1 MNIAVDGLLS
11 TAVANAPAECSS
23 IEYSVVNPPSGQTC
37 AQYFQEYIGLAGGVL
52 ANPNATSECQFCQIA
67 DTNTFLSSVSSSYDH
82 RYHNTGLLWV
92 YIVFNAA
99 GALFFYWLARVPKGS
114 RASKKA

>member
-1 MNIAVDGLLS
+1 M
-11 TAVANAPAECSS
+11 ANAPAECSA
-23 IEYSVVNPPSGQTC
+23 IEYSVVSPPSGQTC
-37 AQYFQEYIGLAGGVL
+37 AQYFEGYIGVAGGVL
-52 ANPNATSECQFCQIA
+52 QNPNATSDCQICQITE
-67 DTNTFLSSVSSSYDH
+67 TNTFLAQVSSSYEH
-82 RYHNTGLLWV
+82 RYRNSGLLWV